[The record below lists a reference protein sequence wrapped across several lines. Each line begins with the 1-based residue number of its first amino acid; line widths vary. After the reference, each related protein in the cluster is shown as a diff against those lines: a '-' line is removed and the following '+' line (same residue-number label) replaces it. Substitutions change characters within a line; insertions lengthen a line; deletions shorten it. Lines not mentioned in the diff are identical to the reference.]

1 MFSVPVVE
9 RATECAAAAFMKCS
23 PTVPFVPTWY
33 GDHSEDGF
41 QMISGLSPNSG
52 GSTSRP
58 MTVQSSLASG
68 CGRMTG
74 YSEIFQ
80 DAIWLVRTANQ
91 VGPSSSLA
99 G

>member
-1 MFSVPVVE
+1 MNNVRVNGKVTLIEVVFLPLYILLLYSSA
-9 RATECAAAAFMKCS
+9 R
-23 PTVPFVPTWY
+23 WGY
-33 GDHSEDGF
+33 HRDGWRGVVG
-41 QMISGLSPNSG
+41 GLIAVLVVNSG

-80 DAIWLVRTANQ
+80 DAI
-91 VGPSSSLA
+91 
-99 G
+99 